1 MLSVRE
7 LVQKEIEKENR
18 IPIKACITNAGK
30 YGEGELTGVWHRFP
44 TTPEAL
50 AQTLERIGVDFN
62 RYEEWFITD
71 YETSIK
77 GIRISEFESLDSLNY
92 LASKIDGLEEWD
104 VEHLQA
110 ALQYDLG
117 FNVTD
122 TINLLEESNLE
133 CYNVIYDID
142 NEYDLGYYIV
152 EESGK
157 FNTDNMGKL
166 SGYLDYESYGR
177 DVSINDGGRFT
188 DKGYV
193 CYSGG
198 VTLEFDGKDVPE
210 EYRVTS
216 RARKIVIEKAKEKAR
231 ESPAPK
237 KSITARIEAHEAAKK
252 AQEKTEPTTQKSK
265 TNNIDL

>member
-1 MLSVRE
+1 ME
-7 LVQKEIEKENR
+7 LVQKEIEREKQ
-18 IPIKACITNAGK
+18 IPIKAFITNIGK
-30 YGEGELTGVWHRFP
+30 YNEGELEGAWHKFP

-50 AQTLERIGVDFN
+50 AQTFENIGVDFN
-62 RYEEWFITD
+62 RYEEWFITS
-71 YETSIK
+71 YETSVK
-77 GIRISEFESLDSLNY
+77 GLSINEFESLDELNY
-92 LASKIDGLEEWD
+92 LANKIDNLEEWD

-110 ALQYDLG
+110 ALRYDLG

-122 TINLLEESNLE
+122 TINLLEENNLE
-133 CYNVIYDID
+133 CYNVLYDVES
-142 NEYDLGYYIV
+142 EYDLGYYII

-166 SGYLDYESYGR
+166 AGYLDYESYGR
-177 DVSINDGGRFT
+177 DVSINEGGRFT

-198 VTLEFDGKDVPE
+198 VTLEFDGAKENIPE

-216 RARKIVIEKAKEKAR
+216 RARKIVMEKAEEKVR
-231 ESPAPK
+231 GNPAPK

-252 AQEKTEPTTQKSK
+252 SEPDKTTPKKEKSK
-265 TNNIDL
+265 NEIDL